1 MWKWKIFRNHNGK
14 QYQICQQED
23 LLLVLESSDHFFI
36 QSVAMMVTQGKIQID
51 ILARIEL
58 TRPAVE
64 SVCPPYVA
72 DNIRIL

>member
-1 MWKWKIFRNHNGK
+1 M
-14 QYQICQQED
+14 
-23 LLLVLESSDHFFI
+23 LESSDHFFI